1 MMTLD
6 ALLASV
12 NAAFGWRFSSFT
24 DLIEHLVPAEQ
35 WRRLADPEG
44 MGDGAIIDLIDNAAF
59 LPERLSV
66 VTDASYAGQR
76 GAFGMQRDDLREF
89 AAGYRNQNGGMMF
102 DGDVLVIGIASQR
115 IWMLHH
121 EGVWTLF
128 DGRPAAPPP

>member
-6 ALLASV
+6 ALLTSV
-12 NAAFGWRFSSFT
+12 NTAFGWRFSSLT
-24 DLIEHLVPAEQ
+24 DLIEHLVPPER

-44 MGDGAIIDLIDNAAF
+44 MDDREIVGLVENAAF
-59 LPERLSV
+59 VPEILYV

-76 GAFGMQRDDLREF
+76 GAFEVHRDDLRDF
-89 AAGYRNQNGGMMF
+89 AARYRNQNAAMMF

-128 DGRPAAPPP
+128 DGHPGAPPP